1 MQLIFLAILTMVA
14 SAVGTITGFGTST
27 IMVPVLL
34 FSYSVPQTLLF
45 VGIIHWF
52 GNLWKMLLF
61 RSGLRWKLILCF
73 GIPGIVASYFGASL
87 VPDVPKELLRRILG
101 GVMVGYVVFLLIQG
115 SFRLKQSIRAGICGG
130 ALSGFLAGIFGIGG
144 SVRGMFLTAF
154 DLPKAVY
161 ISTAGAIAIFI
172 DTTRLAKYLAD
183 GSRLDSFSQ
192 WTMPLFIIASLI
204 GAQIAKRIV
213 YMIPQK
219 HFRTVV
225 SVFLLLVALKLL
237 LWPVD

>member
-1 MQLIFLAILTMVA
+1 MHLIMIAILTVVA

-34 FSYSVPQTLLF
+34 LSYAVPETLLF

-52 GNLWKMLLF
+52 GNLWKILLF
-61 RSGLRWKLILCF
+61 RAGLRWKLILCF

-87 VPDVPKELLRRILG
+87 VPDLPKELLRRIIG
-101 GVMVGYVVFLLIQG
+101 GVMVAYVLFLLVQG
-115 SFRLKQSIRAGICGG
+115 SFKLKQNIKAGICGG

-144 SVRGMFLTAF
+144 AVRGMFLTAF

-172 DTTRLAKYLAD
+172 DTTRLTKYLVD
-183 GSRLDSFSQ
+183 GSRLEYFPL
-192 WTMPLFIIASLI
+192 WTMPLFVIASFV
-204 GAQIAKRIV
+204 GAHTAKRIV
-213 YMIPQK
+213 DNIPQK

-225 SVFLLLVALKLL
+225 GVFLLLVALKLL
-237 LWPVD
+237 FWPVR